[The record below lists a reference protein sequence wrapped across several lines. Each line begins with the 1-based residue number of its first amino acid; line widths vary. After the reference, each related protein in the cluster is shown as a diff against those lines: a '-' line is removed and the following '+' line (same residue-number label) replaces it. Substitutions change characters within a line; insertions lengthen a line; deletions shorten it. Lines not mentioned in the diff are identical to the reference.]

1 MNLQLI
7 EWQAHWRD
15 GDNVDLEN
23 RSTVTEAMKAYING
37 AITSDIFLLIVPFR
51 IQGVNVANGGT
62 YVSGFIKNICRLSVK
77 GTKPAIYE
85 AVTVDGDTLQLAE
98 NDMSKTP

>member
-7 EWQAHWRD
+7 KWQAHWDD

-37 AITSDIFLLIVPFR
+37 AITSDIFLLVVPFR
-51 IQGVNVANGGT
+51 IQGVNVASNGT
-62 YVSGFIKNICRLSVK
+62 YKSGFIRNICRLSVK
-77 GTKPAIYE
+77 GVEPAIFE
-85 AVTVDGDTLQLAE
+85 AVTLDGDTLRLAA
-98 NDMSKTP
+98 NDMIQ

>member
-7 EWQAHWRD
+7 KWQAHWDD
-15 GDNVDLEN
+15 GDDVNFKN
-23 RSTVTEAMKAYING
+23 RSIVTEVMKAYING
-37 AITSDIFLLIVPFR
+37 AIASDIFLLFVPFR
-51 IQGVNVANGGT
+51 IQGVNVANNGT
-62 YVSGFIKNICRLSVK
+62 YESGFIKNICRLSIK

-98 NDMSKTP
+98 NDMIQ

>member
-7 EWQAHWRD
+7 EWQAYWRY

-37 AITSDIFLLIVPFR
+37 AITSDIFLLVVPFR
-51 IQGVNVANGGT
+51 IQGVNVANSGT
-62 YVSGFIKNICRLSVK
+62 YVSGFIKNICRLSIK

-98 NDMSKTP
+98 NDMVQ